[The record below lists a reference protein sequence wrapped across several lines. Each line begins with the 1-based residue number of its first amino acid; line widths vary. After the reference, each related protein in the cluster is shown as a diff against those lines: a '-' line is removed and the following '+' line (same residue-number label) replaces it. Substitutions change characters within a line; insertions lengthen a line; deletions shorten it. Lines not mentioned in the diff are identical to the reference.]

1 MELIVRMKTG
11 FFEKTPY
18 RLEAAEKSLILIPV
32 HADSAERIILP
43 QEDILSVTLTERKSP
58 ELEIQTR
65 GAVYGGTLEEGCP
78 FNEAVSYLN
87 ENLNVKITCEYKGGE

>member
-1 MELIVRMKTG
+1 MEFIIRMKTG

-18 RLEAAEKSLILIPV
+18 RLEAIGKGLSLIPV
-32 HADSAERIILP
+32 TSESSERIVFK
-43 QEDILSVTLTERKSP
+43 QEDILSVTLTQRRHP

-65 GAVYGGTLEEGCP
+65 GVVYSGAFEDGYS
-78 FNEAVSYLN
+78 FEAVASYLK

>member
-18 RLEAAEKSLILIPV
+18 RLEVVEKGLHLIPV
-32 HADSAERIILP
+32 HADRADRIVLD
-43 QEDILSVTLTERKSP
+43 QKDILSVTLTERKSP

-65 GAVYGGTLEEGCP
+65 SAVYAGIFEEGCL
-78 FNEAVSYLN
+78 FGEAVSYLN
-87 ENLNVKITCEYKGGE
+87 ENLNVKITCEYQGEE

>member
-18 RLEAAEKSLILIPV
+18 RLEAVEKGLRLTPV
-32 HADSAERIILP
+32 NADSAERIVLE

-65 GAVYGGTLEEGCP
+65 DTVYAGTLEEGYP
-78 FNEAVSYLN
+78 FSEAVSYLN

>member
-1 MELIVRMKTG
+1 MKLIVRMKTG

-18 RLEAAEKSLILIPV
+18 RLEAAEKGLLLTPV
-32 HADSAERIILP
+32 KADGTERIVLK
-43 QEDILSVTLTERKSP
+43 QEDILSVTLIERKSP

-65 GAVYGGTLEEGCP
+65 GAVYAGILEGGCSFGET
-78 FNEAVSYLN
+78 VSYLN